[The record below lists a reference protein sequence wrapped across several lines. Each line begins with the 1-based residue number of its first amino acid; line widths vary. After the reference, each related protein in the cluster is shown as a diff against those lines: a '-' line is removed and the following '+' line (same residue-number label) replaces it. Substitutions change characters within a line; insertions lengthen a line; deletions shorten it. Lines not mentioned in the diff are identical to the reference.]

1 VTTTLTDD
9 GLQFVTDRHLATL
22 SSMGKTGEIHT
33 VPVGFTLHEGVVRI
47 IASDGTQKVRN
58 IERDGRVSVCQFEGI
73 RWITFVGTA
82 RVSRD
87 PDDVKLAVD
96 LYAQRYRQ
104 PRVNPERIV
113 IEVDVAKVLGSS
125 GLRAT
130 PELSE

>member
-22 SSMGKTGEIHT
+22 SSMGKAGDIHT
-33 VPVGFTLHEGVVRI
+33 VPVGFTLHDGVARI

-58 IERDGRVSVCQFEGI
+58 IERDSRATVCQVEGI
-73 RWITFVGTA
+73 RWITFVGRA

-87 PDDVKLAVD
+87 PAAVELAVA
-96 LYAQRYRQ
+96 LYAKRYRQ

-113 IEVDVAKVLGSS
+113 IEIEIDKVLGSS
-125 GLRAT
+125 GLRVT
-130 PELSE
+130 E